1 MKRRLLSLMLVIVLL
16 LIGVFGAVQ
25 AQETVPIT
33 IRCKASPP
41 EEDWRCNNFA
51 EVEEQVEADL
61 GIEIDLNLI
70 QDNVGWDDYKT
81 EFLLAADAGEAP
93 DIILSGHEDIGAWGP
108 AGLIVPLDDK
118 IGNYEEFS
126 DIVPALWES
135 QKYEGVTYG
144 IPQDAE
150 ARPIFYSKLLLSD
163 LGWSDE
169 EIESLPDRVVAG
181 EYTFDDMLATAQEA
195 VDAGVVEP
203 GNGYWHRTGNGF
215 DWLIYYYGM
224 GGEVMTP
231 EGQMV
236 VDRDALLST
245 YELIGSF
252 TESGVTRPDMI
263 GIDGNTVWH
272 PTVAA
277 ADQVLFAQGGT
288 WNWANWAVN
297 YGVSDDLEASR
308 QFLLDNIGLIL
319 FPAMES
325 GEPVTLTHPLSYMI
339 SSSSENPDVALA
351 LIAAI
356 TTPEANNRHAIDSFH
371 LGILNAQ
378 VESEEYQNDPVLSSA
393 HYMLDWT
400 TNAPNTPLWSAWSN
414 AYWAGIQAVHT
425 GANTAEEAVDIMINQ
440 VTNEIGDDITIR

>member
-1 MKRRLLSLMLVIVLL
+1 MKRNTLFYTLILALLMVSML
-16 LIGVFGAVQ
+16 GTVQ
-25 AQETVPIT
+25 AQDTVSLT

-41 EEDWRCNNFA
+41 EENWRCDNFA
-51 EVEEQVEADL
+51 EVEEQVEAEL
-61 GIEIDLNLI
+61 GIQLDLNLV
-70 QDNVGWDDYKT
+70 QDNVGWEDYKT

-108 AGLIVPLDDK
+108 AGLIMPLDSMIDDH
-118 IGNYEEFS
+118 EEFA

-135 QKYEGVTYG
+135 QKYEGTIFG

-163 LGWSDE
+163 LGWSEE

-181 EYTFDDMLATAQEA
+181 EYTFEDMLATAQEA
-195 VDAGVVEP
+195 IDEGVVEP
-203 GNGYWHRTGNGF
+203 GNGYWHRTSNGF

-224 GGEVMTP
+224 GGEVMTE
-231 EGQMV
+231 EGEMV
-236 VDRDALLST
+236 VDRQALLDT

-252 TESGVTRPDMI
+252 TSSGVTRADMI
-263 GIDGNTVWH
+263 GVDGNTVWH
-272 PTVAA
+272 PTVAS
-277 ADQVLFAQGGT
+277 ADTVVFSQGGT

-297 YGVSDDLEASR
+297 YGVSEDLEESR
-308 QFLLDNIGLIL
+308 QYLLDNLGLIL
-319 FPAMES
+319 FPAMS
-325 GEPVTLTHPLSYMI
+325 TGEPITLTHPLSYMI
-339 SSSSENPDVALA
+339 YSGSEHPDVAMA

-378 VESEEYQNDPVLSSA
+378 VESEAYQNDPVLSSA

-425 GANTAEEAVDIMINQ
+425 GAASAEEAVEIMINQ
-440 VTNEIGDDITIR
+440 VTNELGDEVTVR

>member
-1 MKRRLLSLMLVIVLL
+1 MTRRLFSLMTVFAVL
-16 LIGVFGAVQ
+16 LIGLTGVA
-25 AQETVPIT
+25 AQETVDIT

-61 GIEIDLNLI
+61 GIDINLNLI

-81 EFLLAADAGEAP
+81 EFLLAADANEAP

-108 AGLIVPLDDK
+108 AGLILPLDD
-118 IGNYEEFS
+118 IIPEYEEFA

-135 QKYEGVTYG
+135 QKFEGTTFG

-150 ARPIFYSKLLLSD
+150 ARPIFYSKLLLRD

-169 EIESLPDRVVAG
+169 EIESLPDRVVSG
-181 EYTFDDMLATAQEA
+181 EYTFEDMLATAQEA
-195 VDAGVVEP
+195 IDEGVVES

-215 DWLIYYYGM
+215 DWLIYYLGM
-224 GGEVMTP
+224 GGEVMT
-231 EGQMV
+231 EAGEMV
-236 VDRDALLST
+236 VDRDALLAT

-252 TESGVTRPDMI
+252 TSSGVTRPDMI
-263 GIDGNTVWH
+263 GVDGNTVWH

-277 ADQVLFAQGGT
+277 ADQVVFSQGGT

-297 YGVSDDLEASR
+297 YGVSDDLEQSR

-319 FPAMES
+319 FPAMGT
-325 GEPVTLTHPLSYMI
+325 GEPITLTHPLSYMI
-339 SSSSENPDVALA
+339 YSGSEHPDVAMA

-371 LGILNAQ
+371 LGILKRSGRIGKLPERPGPEQCALHAGLDHQRAQ
-378 VESEEYQNDPVLSSA
+378 YAAVVCVVERLLGRHSGSSYRCK
-393 HYMLDWT
+393 H
-400 TNAPNTPLWSAWSN
+400 
-414 AYWAGIQAVHT
+414 
-425 GANTAEEAVDIMINQ
+425 
-440 VTNEIGDDITIR
+440 R